1 MSSRNTIILKGEP
14 IQTEEHAALA
24 ADITPGM
31 LVELDTNG
39 LVIPHATSGGP
50 AARWFAMERMEMN
63 QGIDDEYDANDQVK
77 IASCFPG
84 MEVSAL
90 IPSGSNIAIDTPL
103 KSNGAGYLIA
113 QGGTGTIVAR
123 SREAVNNTA
132 GPGVARLRVAVE

>member
-24 ADITPGM
+24 ANITPGM
-31 LVELDTNG
+31 LVELDSNG
-39 LVIPHATSGGP
+39 LVIPHGTSGGP
-50 AARWFAMERMEMN
+50 AACWFAMERMEMN
-63 QGIDDEYDANDQVK
+63 QGIDDEYDADDQVK
-77 IASCFPG
+77 IAACFPG

-132 GPGVARLRVAVE
+132 GPGTARLRVAVE